1 MITLEFT
8 MVHYM
13 ILVSLNIWVKFYD
26 DLSFISLYDA
36 VYQRAIRIV
45 QNKYIVCKDILTNEI
60 KRHNFVLLC
69 SSVSLL
75 LK

>member
-1 MITLEFT
+1 MMIY
-8 MVHYM
+8 H
-13 ILVSLNIWVKFYD
+13 
-26 DLSFISLYDA
+26 LSPYKKGIYNDA

-45 QNKYIVCKDILTNEI
+45 QNKYIVRKDILTNEI

>member
-1 MITLEFT
+1 
-8 MVHYM
+8 M
-13 ILVSLNIWVKFYD
+13 ILVPLNIWVKFYD

-45 QNKYIVCKDILTNEI
+45 QNKYIVRKDILTNEI